1 MIFSERPRFKTPHL
15 GFSESLGRPLAPPSE
30 WKRPGSLSAKHLLP
44 PTCNSST
51 MLSTPD
57 PSSWSPGLL
66 DPPPETLDLSPM
78 GSSRPGSRGSG
89 ALRRRSSGGGP
100 QGGGGG
106 DGVGSFWRKGA
117 KMSGG
122 TWRREMG
129 IEPMR
134 GGRGKRR
141 PMRKANES
149 EVRTVGRQKRVNQAG

>member
-44 PTCNSST
+44 PTCNSPI

-106 DGVGSFWRKGA
+106 GPSTSLEPGVEQGMPLGMPTSIERRKV
-117 KMSGG
+117 
-122 TWRREMG
+122 
-129 IEPMR
+129 
-134 GGRGKRR
+134 
-141 PMRKANES
+141 NEIF
-149 EVRTVGRQKRVNQAG
+149 